1 MAGTWQLK
9 KKEGGGCSV
18 SENSG
23 GNRNGGTIKKYD
35 RALID
40 VKTTTLIDRRTV
52 CAANGRSR
60 NRRGI
65 ASFSFLFYPF
75 KNRRICG
82 RDNFFIYGSF
92 IKDRNCIKTW
102 YKSLI

>member
-52 CAANGRSR
+52 CAANGCSR

-65 ASFSFLFYPF
+65 ASFSFF
-75 KNRRICG
+75 
-82 RDNFFIYGSF
+82 FFILLKVEEFVEEIISLFMDLSLRIEIVLKRG
-92 IKDRNCIKTW
+92 IKV
-102 YKSLI
+102 